1 MNACRRLLFTGLMLL
16 AHGASCVAQPAP
28 TQQGLQTPQTPIKLW
43 NIHPDGYPVTVALN
57 SFAEDVK
64 KVTEGRVMI
73 EVFSNGVLGDQPKA
87 VTMVK
92 SGELEMAE
100 FGLGP
105 LSQEVKS
112 MNAINLP
119 FLFSNT
125 EQMFRLLDGDMG
137 DRFKT
142 RLEAGGF
149 VVLGWYD
156 GGARSFYCVNKKLIG
171 PRDFAG
177 LRVRVQSTDIYLE
190 LVKLLG
196 ATPVAVPY
204 KEVLA
209 AFESG
214 KIDCAENNLPSFVS
228 AGHYKFA
235 KNVLLTQHV
244 ITPEALVMST
254 KQWAKIAPAD
264 QIKLR
269 EAGQRSA
276 LLMRQLWQKRVVEA
290 REIAI
295 KAGVKFEA
303 PSEFGAYISRMK
315 PLHQKYWSDP
325 ATRTELMTILAN
337 ALN

>member
-1 MNACRRLLFTGLMLL
+1 MLRCNRLILPICFWLV
-16 AHGASCVAQPAP
+16 CVANCHA
-28 TQQGLQTPQTPIKLW
+28 QTNFRLW

-64 KVTEGRVMI
+64 RVTEGRI
-73 EVFSNGVLGDQPKA
+73 AIQVFSNGVLGDQPKA
-87 VTMVK
+87 VPMVK

-119 FLFSNT
+119 FLFSNS
-125 EQMFRLLDGDMG
+125 EQMFRLLDGEMG

-142 RLEAGGF
+142 RLEAGGY

-156 GGARSFYCVNKKLIG
+156 GGSRSFYCVNKRLTG

-177 LRVRVQSTDIYLE
+177 LRIRVQSTDIYLE

-204 KEVLA
+204 KDVLA
-209 AFESG
+209 AFETG

-235 KNVLLTQHV
+235 KNVFLTEHV
-244 ITPEALVMST
+244 ITPEALVVST
-254 KQWAKIAPAD
+254 HAWKKLSAAD
-264 QIKLR
+264 QGKLR

-276 LLMRQLWQKRVVEA
+276 LLMRQLWQKRVIES
-290 REIAI
+290 REIAL
-295 KAGVKFEA
+295 KAGVKFEG
-303 PSEFGAYISRMK
+303 PTEFGAYISRMK
-315 PLHQKYWSDP
+315 PLHQKYWTEPS
-325 ATRTELMTILAN
+325 TRTELMTILAS
-337 ALN
+337 AIQ

>member
-1 MNACRRLLFTGLMLL
+1 MNARHRLLLTLGLLL
-16 AHGASCVAQPAP
+16 AQVAICHA
-28 TQQGLQTPQTPIKLW
+28 QTPLKLW

-64 KVTEGRVMI
+64 KITEGRVVI
-73 EVFSNGVLGDQPKA
+73 QVFSNGVLGDQPKA
-87 VTMVK
+87 VPMVK

-119 FLFSNT
+119 FLFSNA
-125 EQMFRLLDGDMG
+125 EQMFRLLDGEMG

-142 RLEAGGF
+142 RLEAGGY

-156 GGARSFYCVNKKLIG
+156 GGARSFYCVNKKLTG

-177 LRVRVQSTDIYLE
+177 LRIRVQSTDIYLDM
-190 LVKLLG
+190 VTLLG
-196 ATPVAVPY
+196 AIPVAVPY
-204 KEVLA
+204 KDVLS

-235 KNVLLTQHV
+235 KNFFLTEHV

-254 KQWAKIAPAD
+254 QAWKKIAPTD
-264 QIKLR
+264 QAKLR

-276 LLMRQLWQKRVVEA
+276 LLMRQLWQKRVVES
-290 REIAI
+290 RDIAI
-295 KAGVKFEA
+295 KSGVKFDA
-303 PSEFGAYISRMK
+303 PIEFGAYISRMK
-315 PLHQKYWSDP
+315 PLHQKYWVDP
-325 ATRTELMTILAN
+325 ATRTELMTILAGGIE
-337 ALN
+337 

>member
-1 MNACRRLLFTGLMLL
+1 MKLSHIIAVAVSAFFGQSATI
-16 AHGASCVAQPAP
+16 HAQPA
-28 TQQGLQTPQTPIKLW
+28 QTGKAPLKLW

-57 SFAEDVK
+57 SFAEDVR
-64 KVTEGRVMI
+64 KVTDGRVLI

-87 VTMVK
+87 VQMVK
-92 SGELEMAE
+92 SGEVEMAE

-125 EQMFRLLDGDMG
+125 EQMFRLLDGEMG
-137 DRFKT
+137 NQFKA
-142 RLEAGGF
+142 RLEAGGY

-156 GGARSFYCVNKKLIG
+156 GGARSFYCTNKRLAG

-177 LRVRVQSTDIYLE
+177 LRIRVQSTDIYQE

-196 ATPVAVPY
+196 ATPVSVPY
-204 KEVLA
+204 KDVLA

-235 KNVLLTQHV
+235 KNVFLTEHV
-244 ITPEALVMST
+244 ITPEALVIST
-254 KQWAKIAPAD
+254 QHWKKISPAD
-264 QIKLR
+264 QVKLR
-269 EAGQRSA
+269 EAGYRSA
-276 LLMRQLWQKRVVEA
+276 ILMRQLWQKRVVEA
-290 REIAI
+290 REVAI
-295 KAGVKFEA
+295 KSGVKFEA
-303 PSEFGAYISRMK
+303 PIEFGSYISRMK
-315 PLHQKYWSDP
+315 PLHQKYWTDP
-325 ATRTELMTILAN
+325 ATRTELMTILSSGIK
-337 ALN
+337 

>member
-1 MNACRRLLFTGLMLL
+1 MLRCNRLIL
-16 AHGASCVAQPAP
+16 AICFWVACVANCHGQVNFR
-28 TQQGLQTPQTPIKLW
+28 LW

-64 KVTEGRVMI
+64 RVTDGRI
-73 EVFSNGVLGDQPKA
+73 TIQVFSNGVLGDQPKA
-87 VTMVK
+87 VPMVK

-119 FLFSNT
+119 FLFSNS
-125 EQMFRLLDGDMG
+125 EQMFRLLDGEMG

-142 RLEAGGF
+142 RLEAGGY

-156 GGARSFYCVNKKLIG
+156 GGSRSFYCVNKRLAG

-177 LRVRVQSTDIYLE
+177 LRIRVQSTDIYLE
-190 LVKLLG
+190 MVKLLG

-204 KEVLA
+204 KDVLA
-209 AFESG
+209 AFETG

-228 AGHYKFA
+228 AGHFKFA
-235 KNVLLTQHV
+235 KNVFLTEHV
-244 ITPEALVMST
+244 ITPEALVVST
-254 KQWAKIAPAD
+254 QAWKKLPVAD
-264 QIKLR
+264 QLKLS

-276 LLMRQLWQKRVVEA
+276 LLMRQLWQKRVIES
-290 REIAI
+290 REIAL
-295 KAGVKFEA
+295 KAGVKFEG
-303 PSEFGAYISRMK
+303 PTEFGAYISRMK
-315 PLHQKYWSDP
+315 PLHQKYWNEPS
-325 ATRTELMTILAN
+325 TRTELMTILAS
-337 ALN
+337 AIQ